1 MTIEKKIQPEYFE
14 AVASGKKKYELRL
27 GDWECHEGDILKLRE
42 WDPATKDYTG
52 REVEKKVGYVRTF
65 KLDELFWTKEEIEKH
80 GLMVISLD
88 EV

>member
-1 MTIEKKIQPEYFE
+1 MKIEKKIHPEYFE

-27 GDWECHEGDILKLRE
+27 GDWQCAEGDILVLRE

-52 REVEKKVGYVRTF
+52 RQIAKKVSYVKTF
-65 KLDELFWTKEEIEKH
+65 KLDELFWPKEEIEKY